1 MNSQKNKQDSSKF
14 PLEREAN
21 DQLKIDACFSPYLYP
36 VYKDNESIVVII
48 DVLRA
53 TSAICAAFENGAE
66 KIIPVAS
73 LDEARE
79 YKKKGFL
86 VGAERNGLPVD
97 GFDFGNS
104 PFHYIGGHIKGKT
117 IVLTT
122 TNGTQAIEAAKDA
135 YKIVIG
141 SFLNISALCDFLII
155 ENRNILLLCSGWKNK
170 FNLEDALFAGAV
182 TDEISNR
189 NPDFQFGDAC
199 LALKYLSQM
208 AKKNPIKFLNYS
220 SHKDRLAKLNLKE
233 DVRYCLTPN
242 QTKVIPIYKEGALVR
257 MVDGNTNFVYA
268 INH

>member
-1 MNSQKNKQDSSKF
+1 MEEKKI
-14 PLEREAN
+14 
-21 DQLKIDACFSPYLYP
+21 KIDACFSPYLYP
-36 VYKDNESIVVII
+36 VYKDDESIVVII

-53 TSAICAAFENGAE
+53 TSAICAAFENGVE
-66 KIIPVAS
+66 KIIPVATIE
-73 LDEARE
+73 EAHS

-104 PFHYIGGHIKGKT
+104 PFHYMGEHIKGKT

-141 SFLNISALCDFLII
+141 SFLNIDALCNFLVA
-155 ENRNILLLCSGWKNK
+155 EKRNILLLCSGWKNK

-189 NPDFQFGDAC
+189 SDKYDFGDAC

-208 AKKNPIKFLNYS
+208 AKKNPNKFLSHS
-220 SHKDRLAKLNLKE
+220 SHKERLAELNLKE
-233 DVRYCLTPN
+233 DVRCCLTPN
-242 QTKVIPIYKEGALVR
+242 QTKAIPIYREDALVK
-257 MVDGNTNFVYA
+257 M
-268 INH
+268 